1 MKNRNC
7 SRHWWKVLRPVFIS
21 FLINVFLCSFVLGE
35 DDFKTRII
43 NHNFQYF
50 LTAIDYNSGLVYDH
64 ILFTPD
70 NDMKIGKYTSPTVI
84 GLWMVLLADVITGDL
99 KIDDFTPDD
108 AWEILST
115 VIRTLERIPRWKGL
129 FYWYELKESITPTDD
144 RAISVYDNG
153 NLTISMA
160 VAYSALSSTD
170 NELDSDLAERIWR
183 LLIAQEEGWRKFFD
197 ERRHLLYGL
206 YKSGKPVRNLWLDR
220 FYTEARNAVIAGILI
235 GKLPQSIW
243 VNLLRERNCPRGEYT
258 LSSGRKIEFLKPYQ
272 GAFQAWMSL
281 LFIPEM
287 ELSQKLRRMHCNY
300 AQIQIDYALNS
311 EIPLLR
317 SACADPYIQDRYFYE
332 PCVGVFNAS
341 EDWVRSD
348 IGSPYATAL
357 LYTVYPKISLK
368 LFKIA
373 LDKFP
378 QLWGPYGFWDSIGEN
393 GVTSRVYIALDQLQL
408 ILSFVADDN
417 QRYFMK
423 FVEKIG
429 KKEELEELYHLLDK
443 QHLTP

>member
-1 MKNRNC
+1 MKIQNC
-7 SRHWWKVLRPVFIS
+7 FRHWWGQLGNIS
-21 FLINVFLCSFVLGE
+21 IRIITVNFFCSFSLYAQG
-35 DDFKTRII
+35 DFKSQII
-43 NHNFQYF
+43 NRNFQYF
-50 LTAIDYNSGLVYDH
+50 LNAVDYKSGLVYDH
-64 ILFTPD
+64 IFFTPD
-70 NDMKIGKYTSPTVI
+70 NKIKPGKYTSPTVI
-84 GLWMVLLADVITGDL
+84 GLWLVLLCDIVAGDL
-99 KIDDFTPDD
+99 TIDDFGKDD
-108 AWEILST
+108 AWEILSRLITT
-115 VIRTLERIPRWKGL
+115 VERLPKWRGL
-129 FYWYELKESITPTDD
+129 FYWYEIKDGIKIAEGRT
-144 RAISVYDNG
+144 ISAYDNG
-153 NLTISMA
+153 NLTISLA
-160 VAYSALSSTD
+160 VAWSILESCNNKNAHQ
-170 NELDSDLAERIWR
+170 LASR
-183 LLIAQEEGWRKFFD
+183 LLKLITDQKKGWQMFWD
-197 ERRHLLYGL
+197 RRRNLLYGL
-206 YKSGKPVRNLWLDR
+206 YKNGKPVRNLWLDR
-220 FYTEARNAVIAGILI
+220 FYTEARNAVLAGILI
-235 GKLPQSIW
+235 ADLPLSIW
-243 VNLLRERNCPRGEYT
+243 ENILTPSHCPKAEYT
-258 LSSGRKIEFLKPYQ
+258 LSNGRKVEFLKPYQ
-272 GAFQAWMSL
+272 GAFQAWLSL
-281 LFIPEM
+281 LFVPEM

-317 SACADPYIQDRYFYE
+317 SACADPYIQNRYFYE

-417 QRYFMK
+417 QKYFMK

-429 KKEELEELYHLLDK
+429 KEEELKRLYHLLDK
-443 QHLTP
+443 QL